1 MYKLIYQL
9 PELPR
14 DKTLFV
20 DTETA
25 TLYGDVVLLQ
35 LYQEDLD
42 KVLIVNTKNISKDTI
57 LEYLKSFKHIVGY
70 NLQYDFEV
78 LGATYEDVK
87 ERNFYDDLYLA
98 SKIVFYEQESFGLY
112 DILNNVLKL
121 NITIDKKKMQKQGF
135 DGLFFT
141 QEQLEYSAT
150 DVIHLPKL
158 YNAILRLEPNLFN
171 NGRLYRMDLFVSKM
185 MLDIHRVG
193 LKVNRTKLNER
204 KTELEKRLKDFKFDF
219 NPLSPQ
225 QVSKVLGTQKADRE
239 VLQDLAYRGN
249 ELAKQILE
257 YRKIVKLLNFIEKFN
272 KDRVFGKF
280 NVVGAKSGRMTCSD
294 ENIQQIPRELR
305 DVFGFEEGDD
315 RVYVVADFPQIEL
328 RLAALIW
335 QEDNM
340 IKAFKEGIDLH
351 KYTASVIYSKDME
364 AVSKTERQIAKSANF
379 GLLYGMSGKT
389 FAKYVYTNSG
399 IELSEDDGE
408 MIKQK
413 WLKTYTKIALKHKRV
428 KDAMYP
434 LGVYEDTTLLGR
446 KYRTQS
452 FNEALNIQIQ
462 GSGAE
467 LLKQTL
473 INLKLKNP
481 SLKIANVIHDEII
494 IECDKKEAEDV
505 KMLLKQSMEE
515 AWKIICSKAKLDI
528 SYFDL
533 EVEEPEI
540 LKSIAKS

>member
-1 MYKLIYQL
+1 MYKLINQL
-9 PELPR
+9 PDLSR

-20 DTETA
+20 DTETT

-42 KVLIVNTKNISKDTI
+42 KVIIVNTKNISKKVI

-70 NLQYDFEV
+70 NLLYDFET
-78 LGATYEDVK
+78 LGATYDDVK
-87 ERNFYDDLYLA
+87 EKYFYDDLYLA

-121 NITIDKKKMQKQGF
+121 NITINKKQMQKQGF

-141 QEQLEYSAT
+141 QEQLEYAAT
-150 DVIHLPKL
+150 DVLHLPKM
-158 YNAILRLEPNLFN
+158 YRAISRIEPKLFE

-193 LKVNRTKLNER
+193 LKVNKRKLQE
-204 KTELEKRLKDFKFDF
+204 KKAELENRQKCFKFSF

-225 QVSKVLGTQKADRE
+225 QVAKVLRTTKADRE
-239 VLQDLAYRGN
+239 TLQDLAYKGN
-249 ELAKQILE
+249 ETAKQILE
-257 YRKIVKLLNFIEKFN
+257 YRKITKLLNFIEKFN
-272 KDRVFGKF
+272 RDRVYGKF
-280 NVVGAKSGRMTCSD
+280 NITGAKSGRMTCSN

-305 DVFGFEEGDD
+305 SIFGFEEDDD

-351 KYTASVIYSKDME
+351 KFTASVIYNKDME
-364 AVSKTERQIAKSANF
+364 AVNKTERQIAKASNF

-389 FAKYVYTNSG
+389 FAKYVYTNTG
-399 IELSEDDGE
+399 IELMDYDGE
-408 MIKQK
+408 LIKQK
-413 WLKTYTKIALKHKRV
+413 WLKTYYNIAKKHQRV
-428 KDAMYP
+428 KDALYP
-434 LGVYEDTTLLGR
+434 LKVYEDMTILGR

-473 INLKLKNP
+473 INLKQRRPDLR
-481 SLKIANVIHDEII
+481 IANIIHDEII

-505 KMLLKQSMEE
+505 KILLKQSMEE

-528 SYFDL
+528 KYFEL

-540 LKSIAKS
+540 LKSIAKT

>member
-1 MYKLIYQL
+1 MYKLINQL
-9 PELPR
+9 PNLPR
-14 DKTLFV
+14 DKTLYV
-20 DTETA
+20 DTETT

-42 KVLIVNTKNISKDTI
+42 KVIIVNVKNIPKEAI
-57 LEYLKSFKHIVGY
+57 LNYLKSFRHIVGY

-87 ERNFYDDLYLA
+87 EKYFYDDLYLA
-98 SKIVFYEQESFGLY
+98 SKIVYYEQESFGLY

-121 NITIDKKKMQKQGF
+121 GIKIDKKAMQKQGF
-135 DGLFFT
+135 SGLFFT

-158 YNAILRLEPNLFN
+158 YNAILQLEPKFFTHN
-171 NGRLYRMDLFVSKM
+171 RLYRMDLFTSKM
-185 MLDIHRVG
+185 MLDIHKVG
-193 LKVNRTKLNER
+193 LKVNRRKFDEK
-204 KTELEKRLKDFKFDF
+204 KTELENRLKEFKFDF

-225 QVSKVLGTQKADRE
+225 QVAKVLGTVKSDRE
-239 VLQDLAYRGN
+239 VLQDLAYKGN

-257 YRKIVKLLNFIEKFN
+257 YRKITKLLNFLEKFN

-280 NVVGAKSGRMTCSD
+280 NVVGTKSGRMSCSD

-305 DVFGFEEGDD
+305 SIFGFEEDDD

-328 RLAALIW
+328 RLAGLIW

-340 IKAFKEGIDLH
+340 IKAFEEGIDLH
-351 KYTASVIYSKDME
+351 KFTASVIYHKDMKDINK
-364 AVSKTERQIAKSANF
+364 VERQIAKSANF

-389 FAKYVYTNSG
+389 FSRYVYVNTG
-399 IELSEDDGE
+399 IELSEEEGE
-408 MIKQK
+408 MIKQR
-413 WLKTYTKIALKHKRV
+413 WLKTYNKIASKHQKVKNVLYTLK
-428 KDAMYP
+428 M
-434 LGVYEDTTLLGR
+434 YEDMTMLGR

-473 INLKLKNP
+473 INLKLKK
-481 SLKIANVIHDEII
+481 SDLRIANVIHDEII

-505 KMLLKQSMEE
+505 KSLLKQEMEE
-515 AWKIICSKAKLDI
+515 AWKIICDKSKLDI
-528 SYFDL
+528 KYFNL
-533 EVEEPEI
+533 EVEEAEV

>member
-1 MYKLIYQL
+1 MYKLVYQL
-9 PELPR
+9 PDLPR
-14 DKTLFV
+14 DKTLFF
-20 DTETA
+20 DTETT

-35 LYQEDLD
+35 LYQEDMD
-42 KVLIVNTKNISKDTI
+42 KVIIVNTKNIPKSTI

-78 LGATYEDVK
+78 LGATYNDVK

-98 SKIVFYEQESFGLY
+98 SKIVFYEQENFGLY

-158 YNAILRLEPNLFN
+158 YNTILRLEPNLFN

-204 KTELEKRLKDFKFDF
+204 KTELENRLKEFRFDF

-225 QVSKVLGTQKADRE
+225 QVAKILKTQKADKE
-239 VLQDLAYRGN
+239 VLQDLAYKGN
-249 ELAKQILE
+249 VLAKQILE
-257 YRKIVKLLNFIEKFN
+257 YRKITKLLNFIEKFN

-280 NVVGAKSGRMTCSD
+280 NVVGAKSGRMSCSD

-305 DVFGFEEGDD
+305 NVFGFEDD
-315 RVYVVADFPQIEL
+315 DERVYVVADFPQIEL
-328 RLAALIW
+328 RLASLIW

-340 IKAFKEGIDLH
+340 IKSFKEGIDLH
-351 KYTASVIYSKDME
+351 KFTASVIYGKDME

-389 FAKYVYTNSG
+389 FAKYVYVNTG

-434 LGVYEDTTLLGR
+434 IGVYEDTTLLGR
-446 KYRTQS
+446 RYRTKS

-481 SLKIANVIHDEII
+481 SLKIANVIHDEIV

-505 KMLLKQSMEE
+505 KMLLKQEMEE

-528 SYFDL
+528 RYFDL